1 MLNFIL
7 LYSLELFLYKNALL
21 RQPNTI
27 ALLFRQYSTV
37 KIISSPVSRSSLV
50 AKKIL
55 GIGIGVYNHK

>member
-21 RQPNTI
+21 RQPNTR

-50 AKKIL
+50 AKKS
-55 GIGIGVYNHK
+55 